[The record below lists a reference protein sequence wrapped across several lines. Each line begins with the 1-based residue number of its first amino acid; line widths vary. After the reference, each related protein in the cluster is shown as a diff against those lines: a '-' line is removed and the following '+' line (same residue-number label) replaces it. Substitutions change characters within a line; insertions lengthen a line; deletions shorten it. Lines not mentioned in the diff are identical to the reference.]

1 MGGQREMPA
10 GAAGRGGEVPSHPPF
25 LHRDLKKRQTNP
37 QKRRTHCQLGTRH
50 PARAGIPMEQGT
62 EMVQTLVTGPAG
74 KPERQAVVPPD
85 LGPEWA
91 RAQTGCAQGSPEEA
105 RMCLG
110 QVAAA
115 DGNLRGCD

>member
-1 MGGQREMPA
+1 
-10 GAAGRGGEVPSHPPF
+10 
-25 LHRDLKKRQTNP
+25 
-37 QKRRTHCQLGTRH
+37 
-50 PARAGIPMEQGT
+50 MEQGT
-62 EMVQTLVTGPAG
+62 EKAQTPVTGPEG
-74 KPERQAVVPPD
+74 KPERQEVVAPD